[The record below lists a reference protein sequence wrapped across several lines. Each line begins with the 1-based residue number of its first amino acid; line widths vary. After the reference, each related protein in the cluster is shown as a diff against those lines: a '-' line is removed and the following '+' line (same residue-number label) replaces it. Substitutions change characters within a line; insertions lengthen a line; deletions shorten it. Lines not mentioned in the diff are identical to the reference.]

1 MRYCTHTLIFPE
13 KKNSF
18 GNSCKMWKQL
28 FFETFLI
35 VSVAN
40 VLSTL
45 SFILQE
51 SSSLSTVRVIQRLSQ
66 VEQIAVAPIYL
77 QILCA
82 SFLTIVGENRMNIKL
97 SQKMA
102 FRFTVSQ
109 KRGYVYVWK
118 CKLIRPF
125 DSVTPA
131 SRWSLF
137 LYKSRHILYLVLQKY
152 TTLTK
157 AFLRILI
164 YLMQQHLSIS

>member
-1 MRYCTHTLIFPE
+1 MFGLLVFPPWLQSTKCDYQRLLRRLLYRPLFPFPRQRASLHPPPQQHTLAPPSTHEMPPNRRRSKVFFCRKGKSYWLLFSSAPTAASKETSMRYCTHTLIFPE

-66 VEQIAVAPIYL
+66 VE
-77 QILCA
+77 
-82 SFLTIVGENRMNIKL
+82 
-97 SQKMA
+97 
-102 FRFTVSQ
+102 
-109 KRGYVYVWK
+109 
-118 CKLIRPF
+118 
-125 DSVTPA
+125 
-131 SRWSLF
+131 
-137 LYKSRHILYLVLQKY
+137 
-152 TTLTK
+152 
-157 AFLRILI
+157 
-164 YLMQQHLSIS
+164 